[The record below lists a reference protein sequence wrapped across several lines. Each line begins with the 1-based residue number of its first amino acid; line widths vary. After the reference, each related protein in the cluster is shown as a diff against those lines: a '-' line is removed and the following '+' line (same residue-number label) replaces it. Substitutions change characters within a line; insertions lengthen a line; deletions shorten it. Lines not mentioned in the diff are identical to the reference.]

1 LKKLWQR
8 QSLCAPGRETLRSAR
23 TVLHAVSPDYLFSTH
38 NRVLAPAARLQAEK
52 DWGKNRWGAG
62 EDIYWH
68 ELGVHPMANLLER
81 AMNHSAGETTLPR
94 GGWIKSVG

>member
-1 LKKLWQR
+1 
-8 QSLCAPGRETLRSAR
+8 
-23 TVLHAVSPDYLFSTH
+23 VLHAVSPDYLFSTH

-62 EDIYWH
+62 GDIYWH
-68 ELGVHPMANLLER
+68 TPDGQSSRTGNET
-81 AMNHSAGETTLPR
+81 HSAGETTLPR